1 MELNINLTREIF
13 QLLSVGYR
21 IFFHFF
27 FWKMS
32 NFHLEFQSTYPP
44 DRSTDK
50 FRRHVLSFIVLLS
63 IKMGEFHEFSI
74 LRLKRISIPLYHD
87 VASRRNWS
95 IFEGGV
101 VWDEAV
107 RFSRSVNLHPSL
119 ILDCATPPTF
129 LSFRSW
135 SRKTFFLLLLFLFL
149 FLLEWWVVGATGVA
163 HLAPSFN

>member
-13 QLLSVGYR
+13 QLLLRYPWD
-21 IFFHFF
+21 I
-27 FWKMS
+27 
-32 NFHLEFQSTYPP
+32 EFSSTSSSEKCPISISSFNP
-44 DRSTDK
+44 LIHPIDRQTS
-50 FRRHVLSFIVLLS
+50 FVLSFIVLLS

-135 SRKTFFLLLLFLFL
+135 SQKTFFLLLLFLFL